1 MGYQAGMGGLRTEV
15 RMLAHLLVGGLVL
28 PALCGVRA
36 AYADVAAQPSGG
48 SEKPAMTIVH
58 EADSDRLVRFAA
70 LEAQRLVYVRS
81 GQLPQVQT
89 ALPDEGDVI
98 VLAVRPDAL
107 AGEAFTVHARRRS
120 HGRLLEIAGG
130 SAVGVL
136 YGVYR
141 LGEVMGVRYGLE
153 GEVLPDE
160 PFDLAALPDLDEA
173 HEPLFALRGIQPFH
187 DFNEGPD
194 WWDVDDYR
202 AHLSQLVKLRMNF
215 LGLHCYPEGPFGPE
229 PLVWIGL
236 PEDVNAEGRVSFSS
250 RSRWA
255 STQGGAWGYDAVA
268 TSEFAA
274 GAGLLFEADEF
285 GPLVTEGHRPW
296 PTSTGGNNEVFNRA
310 GHMLAE
316 VVEFAHARGV
326 QVCVGTETPLT
337 IPQVVK
343 ERMIERGLDPAAP
356 ESVRLMYE
364 GMFTRLARLGPVD
377 WYWLWTPE
385 GWTWQGASVVEAEA
399 AMRDMALAREALW
412 RLGDPFRL
420 ATCGWVLGPPG
431 DPTLFD
437 RILPREVAVSC
448 INRDVGFEPV
458 EPGFAHI
465 EGRGKWAIPWME
477 DDPALIA
484 AQLWAGRMRRDAAD
498 ALAYGCDGI
507 MGIHWRTR
515 PLSPQVQAL
524 AAAAWDQ
531 EKWNPQEDMRES
543 PRVATED
550 VFIGGAVADY
560 PRSEIAGV
568 DTAAARVYQ
577 TCRWNL
583 EGYRLAVP
591 SGRVDVT
598 LKFCEVHYREAGKR
612 VFGVRLQGREVVRD
626 LDVFSRVGANV
637 PLDLAFENVLIEDG
651 VLTIEFVRQVEF
663 PFISGIEVRG
673 RDDVVLRR
681 INCGGSATGEF
692 QADLPAI
699 GTYPELAARPRDM
712 PVADFYLDWA
722 RSQFGDAVAGQTA
735 RIFTAMDGSPHEW
748 QNRASHLPR
757 PSDWVAGP
765 GGIKINR
772 TPWNV
777 ERARYGF
784 VDELE
789 ALRPSVLG
797 AANLE
802 RFDYW
807 LNTFRALREIGR
819 LGCLRGELDACME
832 RIAEQPDP
840 VSRSV
845 LAQREAL
852 PVRLELA
859 RSWERLI
866 TLQLALVSNRGE
878 MGTIG
883 NLEQH
888 VRRHLRFLDAHDAAL
903 APLLGGLPP
912 EAEPTRAYL
921 GKPRLFVPTVRTD
934 AEPGE
939 RLRVQAIVLDRDSP
953 RSANAHVRA
962 LGGGEY
968 SIAPAR
974 HMGRGVYELELPAS
988 EVSFEYWIEAQ
999 TSDGVLTWPPG
1010 APGRRQSV
1018 TVWPQTRA
1026 CLPSDLP

>member
-1 MGYQAGMGGLRTEV
+1 MPGR
-15 RMLAHLLVGGLVL
+15 LLVSPFVL
-28 PALCGVRA
+28 LLWWGVARGA
-36 AYADVAAQPSGG
+36 ATIG
-48 SEKPAMTIVH
+48 SEGPAMTIVH
-58 EADSDRLVRFAA
+58 DAECDRLVRFAA
-70 LEAQRLVYVRS
+70 LEAQRLVHARS
-81 GQLPQVQT
+81 GELPTVET
-89 ALPDEGDVI
+89 LLPDRGDVI
-98 VLAVRPDAL
+98 VLEVRADAL
-107 AGEAFTVHARRRS
+107 ASEAFRIRTRPRGEERVF
-120 HGRLLEIAGG
+120 EIAGG
-130 SAVGVL
+130 SPVAVL

-153 GEVLPDE
+153 GEVLPDG

-194 WWDVDDYR
+194 WWDIDDYR
-202 AHLSQLVKLRMNF
+202 MHLSQAVKLRMNF

-236 PEDVNAEGRVSFSS
+236 PEDVDAEGRVSFSS

-274 GAGLLFEADEF
+274 GGGLLFAGDEF
-285 GPLVTEGHRPW
+285 GPVVTEGHRPW
-296 PTSTGGNNEVFNRA
+296 PTTPEGNNEVFDRA
-310 GHMLAE
+310 GRMLAE
-316 VVEFAHARGV
+316 VIEFAHARGV

-337 IPQVVK
+337 IPQLVK
-343 ERMIERGLDPAAP
+343 ERMIERGLDPNAP
-356 ESVRLMYE
+356 ENVRLVYE

-385 GWTWQGASVVEAEA
+385 GWTWQGASAAEAEA
-399 AMRDMALAREALW
+399 AMRDIALAREALA
-412 RLGDPFRL
+412 RTGDPFRL
-420 ATCGWVLGPPG
+420 ATCGWVLGPLG

-437 RILPREVAVSC
+437 RVLPREVSVSC
-448 INRDVGFEPV
+448 INRDVGFDPV
-458 EPGFAHI
+458 EPGFAGVQ
-465 EGRGKWAIPWME
+465 GRGKWAIPWME

-515 PLSPQVQAL
+515 ALSPQVQAL

-531 EKWNPQEDMRES
+531 EEWNPQEDTRLS
-543 PRVATED
+543 PRAATED

-560 PRSEIAGV
+560 PRNAIAGV
-568 DTAAARVYQ
+568 DATASRVYQ

-591 SGRVDVT
+591 PGRVDVT

-612 VFGVRLQGREVVRD
+612 VFGVRLQGREVARD
-626 LDVFSRVGANV
+626 LDVFARVGANT
-637 PLDLAFENVLIEDG
+637 PLDLIFEDVEVASGMLA
-651 VLTIEFVRQVEF
+651 VEFVRQVEF
-663 PFISGIEVRG
+663 PFIAGIEVRG
-673 RDDVVLRR
+673 RDGVVLRR
-681 INCGGSATGEF
+681 INCGGPATGEF

-699 GTYPELAARPRDM
+699 GTYPALAARARDLS
-712 PVADFYLDWA
+712 VDEFYLDWA
-722 RSQFGDAVAGQTA
+722 RSQFGDALASEAG
-735 RIFTAMDGSPHEW
+735 RIFTSLDGSPREW
-748 QNRASHLPR
+748 PNRASHLPR

-765 GGIKINR
+765 GGIKVNR
-772 TPWNV
+772 APWNV
-777 ERARYGF
+777 ERARYAF
-784 VDELE
+784 VEELE
-789 ALRPSVLG
+789 ALRASVRG
-797 AANLE
+797 EANLE

-819 LGCLRGELDACME
+819 LGCLRGELDECME
-832 RIAEQPDP
+832 RIAQRPDP
-840 VSRSV
+840 VSKAVAAR
-845 LAQREAL
+845 REAL

-859 RSWERLI
+859 RSWERLL
-866 TLQLALVSNRGE
+866 TAQLALVSNRGE

-888 VRRHLRFLDAHDAAL
+888 VRRHLHFLDAHDAAL

-912 EAEPTRAYL
+912 EVEPTRAYL
-921 GKPRLFVPTVRTD
+921 GKPRVFVPTVRTE
-934 AEPGE
+934 AGPGE
-939 RLRVQAIVLDRDSP
+939 RLRVQVIVLDRESP

-974 HMGRGVYELELPAS
+974 HMGRGVYEVELPAS
-988 EVSFEYWIEAQ
+988 EASFEYWIEAE
-999 TSDGVLTWPPG
+999 TSAGVLTWPPG
-1010 APGRRQSV
+1010 APRRTQSV
-1018 TVWPQTRA
+1018 TVWPQTRD
-1026 CLPSDLP
+1026 CLPPSLP